1 MLKRLR
7 ESEYMASLSWGGGG
21 RGWVGVRVSPEN
33 GEHEIVR
40 GGVVRG
46 CGMYENGLGV

>member
-1 MLKRLR
+1 M
-7 ESEYMASLSWGGGG
+7 
-21 RGWVGVRVSPEN
+21 RVSPEN

-46 CGMYENGLGV
+46 CGIIREWAGSVA